1 GIPLSDAFSSL
12 SIFLLLLSYPARG
25 NQFWSSARAG
35 NGIIFIAE
43 SNNSRS
49 LYVAHINFNKPAR
62 RIILTSTIDTL
73 RFSGQPWVYGDHIY
87 LFETSRSINDSEK
100 CLTGRLVRTDIEYGR
115 LELIETKFDNERQF
129 PEDSYSRMPHRMWNV
144 TEFYGSETSRP
155 AMLSLESDFK
165 SVCSVSMLNMDTL
178 SWKKLNWS
186 IEADFDQLT
195 LDVTPQGTVVLLKK
209 LFFDRCTRAIVDSF
223 YFIKTRYVFGW

>member
-1 GIPLSDAFSSL
+1 
-12 SIFLLLLSYPARG
+12 
-25 NQFWSSARAG
+25 
-35 NGIIFIAE
+35 
-43 SNNSRS
+43 
-49 LYVAHINFNKPAR
+49 
-62 RIILTSTIDTL
+62 
-73 RFSGQPWVYGDHIY
+73 
-87 LFETSRSINDSEK
+87 
-100 CLTGRLVRTDIEYGR
+100 
-115 LELIETKFDNERQF
+115 
-129 PEDSYSRMPHRMWNV
+129 MPHRVKHVERDGILWV
-144 TEFYGSETSRP
+144 ISETSRP

-223 YFIKTRYVFGW
+223 YFIKTRSPLSLARATS